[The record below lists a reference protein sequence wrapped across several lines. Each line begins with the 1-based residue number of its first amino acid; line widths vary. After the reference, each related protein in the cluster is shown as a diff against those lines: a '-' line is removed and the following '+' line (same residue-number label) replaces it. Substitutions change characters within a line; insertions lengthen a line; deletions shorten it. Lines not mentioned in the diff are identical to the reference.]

1 MEYQCSHGNA
11 QNMLKLQVSLHPDIA
26 IYVWPCVASVNQNM
40 SDLRLLVIQ
49 FKSTCIDFHQFSVN
63 AWEYS
68 GSIVTSLSRLDN
80 KLDHCILSVIPSMWL
95 SYWIMNIHIHVIS
108 LSSTESGKGNQLFS
122 LQMHAPGRSCVQNK
136 SNQPLT
142 WHQVNNFS
150 FNFNLTLI
158 PLKKFEKVGSCKH
171 NMQLGI
177 TKKQSL
183 SSSDSQIQ

>member
-1 MEYQCSHGNA
+1 MIENIQVVTYLHIFFRSHQCQTNLCIALLYCPLKTLQQYLSLVYSVHRYMEYQCSHGNA

-122 LQMHAPGRSCVQNK
+122 LQMHAPGRSCV
-136 SNQPLT
+136 
-142 WHQVNNFS
+142 
-150 FNFNLTLI
+150 
-158 PLKKFEKVGSCKH
+158 
-171 NMQLGI
+171 
-177 TKKQSL
+177 
-183 SSSDSQIQ
+183 